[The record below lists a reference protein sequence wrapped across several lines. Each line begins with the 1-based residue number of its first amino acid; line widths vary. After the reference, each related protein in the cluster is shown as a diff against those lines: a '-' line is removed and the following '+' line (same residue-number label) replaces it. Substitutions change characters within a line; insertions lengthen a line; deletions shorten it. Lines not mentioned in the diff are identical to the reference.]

1 MPVIV
6 LLGII
11 PPMLGS
17 LFFATYRADVKLR
30 QEAQENIAFK
40 AKILANTVFW
50 WNQMNVLTLKQLS
63 QQPEIVS
70 MDAERQKPVLN
81 NVVKTQQNLYLAS
94 TINQDGW
101 NVARSDSNKPAYYGD
116 RPWFLG
122 AKVGKDITY
131 QSLIS
136 RTIRK
141 PAVCMGTPIQQ
152 EPSEIVGVV
161 QLCTELSALAE
172 QIGSLQFGKTGYALL
187 VDRTGYVLAH
197 PNSAILSGEKLEN
210 LSQYP
215 PIRNVLEDRNGFFSF
230 KNEQG
235 IDWVSYGISLE
246 NGWNV
251 VIVQQEAEF
260 LKNEQEFKSS
270 VYLVALVSV
279 IAVSALTWLL
289 ANHLIRPISQ
299 LTTAAEVIAKGQL
312 NRRVEIERQD
322 ELGTLATAFN
332 QMAYRL
338 KTSFKELEHRVRKR
352 TAELNKAK
360 EAAENANQTKDRFLA
375 RISHELR
382 SPLNTII
389 SYGKILEENPE
400 LMPNRVKGLRIIRES
415 GIHLLNLI
423 EDILDFS
430 KLNARKIE
438 FNPTWLHWESFLNGI
453 VDMVEISATEKQLMF
468 ECEVVGNV
476 ATGIWADGKRLR
488 QILLNL
494 LNNAIKFTEQGKV
507 TLKVTV
513 RKQTKAV
520 GATSL
525 RFAVIDTGV
534 GISPEH
540 LEKIFQPFEQVS
552 LSEQRADGTGLG
564 LAISKQIVELM
575 GSELKVK
582 SKLGIGSTFWFD
594 IKLPVV
600 EVIPKELENGSVKA
614 LTSSARLVDIIP
626 EELENRPV
634 KALTSSARLVEVIPE
649 ELVEVIPEEPE
660 NRPVKPL
667 ALNAR
672 KNKILVVDD
681 KEENHLVFKSILNPL
696 GFSIVSVDNGQQAL
710 EAAPSVQPDLILLD
724 LYMPVKTGF
733 TLARELRKI
742 PKFET
747 IPIVLV
753 SASSYDV
760 VQKAS
765 QHLGCEAFL
774 TKPIDKKKLLAL
786 LKELG
791 LMQEAFQESV
801 C

>member
-50 WNQMNVLTLKQLS
+50 WNQINVLTLKQLS
-63 QQPEIVS
+63 LQPDIIS

-81 NVVKTQQNLYLAS
+81 NVVKAQQNLYLAS

-101 NVARSDSNKPAYYGD
+101 NVARSDSSKPVYYGD

-122 AKVGKDITY
+122 AKAGKEITY

-136 RTIRK
+136 RTIK
-141 PAVCMGTPIQQ
+141 QPAICMGAPIQQ
-152 EPSEIVGVV
+152 EPSKIVGVV
-161 QLCTELSALAE
+161 MLCSELAALAE
-172 QIGSLQFGKTGYALL
+172 QIGELKFGKTGYALL
-187 VDRTGYVLAH
+187 VDRNGRVLAH
-197 PNSAILSGEKLEN
+197 PNSAMLSGEKLEN

-215 PIRNVLEDRNGFFSF
+215 PIRNVLEDRDGFFSF

-260 LKNEQEFKSS
+260 VINEQEFKSS
-270 VYLVALVSV
+270 VYLIASVTV

-299 LTTAAEVIAKGQL
+299 LTRAAKAIAQGQL

-322 ELGTLATAFN
+322 ELGTLATSFN
-332 QMAYRL
+332 QMAQGL
-338 KTSFKELEHRVRKR
+338 KTSFKELEYRVRKR

-389 SYGKILEENPE
+389 SYGKILQENPE
-400 LMPNRVKGLRIIRES
+400 LTSNRVKGLSIIRES

-430 KLNARKIE
+430 KLNVSKIE
-438 FNPTWLHWESFLNGI
+438 LNPTWLNWESFLNGI
-453 VDMVEISATEKQLMF
+453 VGMVEMSAIEKQLMF
-468 ECEVVGNV
+468 ECQVVGNV
-476 ATGIWADGKRLR
+476 ATGIWADEKRLR
-488 QILLNL
+488 QVLLNL
-494 LNNAIKFTEQGKV
+494 LNNAIKFTHQGKV

-513 RKQTKAV
+513 RKQTKSV

-552 LSEQRADGTGLG
+552 LSEEGVDGTGLG
-564 LAISKQIVELM
+564 LAISKQIVEMM
-575 GSELKVK
+575 GSQLKVK

-594 IKLPVV
+594 INLPMV
-600 EVIPKELENGSVKA
+600 EVIPEETENTA
-614 LTSSARLVDIIP
+614 
-626 EELENRPV
+626 V

-649 ELVEVIPEEPE
+649 ETE
-660 NRPVKPL
+660 NRAVK
-667 ALNAR
+667 ALENRAVKALISGAR

-681 KEENHLVFKSILNPL
+681 KEENHLVLKSILNPL
-696 GFSIVSVDNGQQAL
+696 GFRIVSVDNGQQAL

-733 TLARELRKI
+733 TLVRELRKI
-742 PKFET
+742 PKLET
-747 IPIVLV
+747 IPIVLI
-753 SASSYDV
+753 SATSYEV
-760 VQKAS
+760 VKKAS

-791 LMQEAFQESV
+791 LTQEASQESAF
-801 C
+801 